1 MSPGAAMA
9 GRRLILATTNQGK
22 VAELRRIL
30 DGLDVELLSAA
41 DVALPDVEET
51 GATFADNAL
60 LKARAAAAASGLP
73 CVSDDS
79 GLVVDAL
86 GGEPGVHS
94 ARYAGVH
101 GDDEANLR
109 LVLERLG
116 DRDDRTA
123 RFVCVAALAAP
134 DGREWTADGVL
145 EGQIVATPRGSN
157 GFGYDPVFV
166 PAGHGRTTAEMTPQE
181 KDAISH
187 RGQAFRALRPA
198 VQELF
203 GD

>member
-1 MSPGAAMA
+1 MTH
-9 GRRLILATTNQGK
+9 RLVLATANQGK
-22 VAELRRIL
+22 LAELRRIL

-51 GATFADNAL
+51 GSTFTENAL
-60 LKARAAAAASGLP
+60 LKARAAAAACGLP

-79 GLVVDAL
+79 GLVVDTL
-86 GGEPGVHS
+86 GGDPGVRS
-94 ARYAGVH
+94 ARYAGRH

-116 DRDDRTA
+116 EGEDRAA
-123 RFVCVAALAAP
+123 RFVCVAALVSP

-145 EGQIVATPRGSN
+145 EGRIVDAPRGSN

-166 PAGHGRTTAEMTPQE
+166 PAGHDRTTAQMTPQE
-181 KDAISH
+181 KDSISH

-203 GD
+203 GS